1 MAVTF
6 QWLGALTGHTFQ
18 AWAGI
23 DDSSLL
29 VTQRKVTNTS
39 GYQMVLTL
47 RDDVTTA
54 VLVVPTGTVDSI
66 STLPTPVKHPSDA
79 SFSSEM
85 GPYPA

>member
-6 QWLGALTGHTFQ
+6 QWLGGGSDNTVQ

-23 DDSSLL
+23 DDSLQL

-47 RDDVTTA
+47 RDDVATS

-66 STLPTPVKHPSDA
+66 TTLSTPLKHPSDA
-79 SFSSEM
+79 SFQSEM